1 MKSIT
6 NLSNT
11 VIVITGAASG
21 IGRATAL
28 EAAGRGARLVLAA
41 RREDA
46 LNELAAECAHLGG
59 ECLAVPID
67 VSLEDD
73 VKHRLFQQA
82 LERFGRIDVWINNA
96 AVTLLGPFEETP
108 VRDIKR
114 LFDINILG
122 YVYGAQAV
130 IPHFK
135 ANRKGTLINVSSMVS
150 ITGQPYSSAYNMS
163 KFAIR
168 GLSYSLEQELSG
180 LKDVHVCTVLPAVI
194 DTPLFNQAANYMGK
208 AIRPMK
214 PVIPAQRVA
223 EAILKLVHEPQK
235 EVMVGNLGR
244 LAAAVRSIAPGWFD
258 RKFLDKVQHEHF
270 EDRSVPLSTGNLYQ
284 PMPQWAKVS
293 GGWTKEGGAN
303 GTAKTLAVAAAA
315 VTGFMVGGYYLRNHK
330 KRIVSGALRKLV

>member
-1 MKSIT
+1 MKSISKL
-6 NLSNT
+6 NNT
-11 VIVITGAASG
+11 VIVITGATSG

-28 EAAGRGARLVLAA
+28 EAAKHGARVVLAA

-46 LNELAAECAHLGG
+46 LNELAAECTRLGG

-73 VKHRLFQQA
+73 VKYRLFQQA
-82 LERFGRIDVWINNA
+82 IERFGKIDVWINNA

-122 YVYGAQAV
+122 YVHGAQAI

-135 ANRKGTLINVSSMVS
+135 AYKKGTLINVSSMVS
-150 ITGQPYSSAYNMS
+150 ITGQPYSGAYNMS

-180 LKDVHVCTVLPAVI
+180 LKNVHVCTVLPASI
-194 DTPLFNQAANYMGK
+194 DTPLFNQAGNYMGK
-208 AIRPMK
+208 AIRPLK

-223 EAILKLVHEPQK
+223 EAILKLIVHPKK
-235 EVMVGNLGR
+235 EIMVGNLGR
-244 LAAAVRSIAPGWFD
+244 IGTAIRSIAPDWFD
-258 RKFLDKVQHEHF
+258 RKYLSKVQHEHF
-270 EDRSVPLSTGNLYQ
+270 EDRDVPLSTGNLYQ
-284 PMPQWAKVS
+284 PMPQWARVS
-293 GGWTKEGGAN
+293 GGWIKEDRAN
-303 GTAKTLAVAAAA
+303 GTAKTLAIAAAA
-315 VTGFMVGGYYLRNHK
+315 VAGFAAGGYYLRNQS
-330 KRIVSGALRKLV
+330 KRTVPGVLRKLT